1 MLKDSN
7 SHSDAKSMI
16 SPNSSNPVTVDHA
29 LQLFNL
35 TQPFSRDVL
44 LQRYEEARRIWHPAR
59 YAGLTNNPAKYME
72 MYKKGEA
79 KTKEVQAAY
88 QLLLNYLHTQE
99 ESSPPSSTLDQKPEQ
114 P

>member
-1 MLKDSN
+1 
-7 SHSDAKSMI
+7 MI
-16 SPNSSNPVTVDHA
+16 LPNSSNPMTVEQA

-35 TQPFSRDVL
+35 TEPFSQEVL
-44 LQRYEEARRIWHPAR
+44 MQRYAEARRIWHPAR
-59 YAGLTNNPAKYME
+59 YAGLTNNPGKYME

-79 KTKEVQAAY
+79 KTKEVQEAY

-99 ESSPPSSTLDQKPEQ
+99 ESSIPSCMLEQTPEQ

>member
-1 MLKDSN
+1 
-7 SHSDAKSMI
+7 MI
-16 SPNSSNPVTVDHA
+16 PTNSSAPMTVEHA

-35 TQPFSRDVL
+35 SEPFSREVFM
-44 LQRYEEARRIWHPAR
+44 QRYAEVRRTWHPAR
-59 YAGLTNNPAKYME
+59 YAGLTNNPGKYME

-79 KTKEVQAAY
+79 KTKEVQEAY

-99 ESSPPSSTLDQKPEQ
+99 ESSIPSCMLEQTPEQ